1 MRSVNNVETQPEMLV
16 TAGMLPGT
24 RCSRILLAED
34 DTEMRQLIDQCLAKD
49 GHDVVQAGDGVQLVA
64 HVTDSMRDGL
74 PVDLV
79 ISDVRMPGLTGFEAI
94 QWLRSLGCRAPVVL
108 ITAFGDART
117 HMESVQRGVVRV
129 LDKPFDLD
137 ELKQLAGSLLGKN
150 RRNRSPIG

>member
-1 MRSVNNVETQPEMLV
+1 MGSLIAVETRSDSFV
-16 TAGMLPGT
+16 TAGMMPGT

-34 DTEMRQLIDQCLAKD
+34 DSEMRQLIALCLAKE
-49 GHDVVQAGDGVQLVA
+49 GHDVVQAADGVQLVA
-64 HVTDSMRDGL
+64 HVTDSLRDGR

-117 HMESVQRGVVRV
+117 HMESVRRGVVRV

-137 ELKQLAGSLLGKN
+137 ELRSLAGSLLGN
-150 RRNRSPIG
+150 AHRGRPPIG